1 MIMRWIVSIVVIAAV
16 AAAVYY
22 FGYMPKWW

>member
-1 MIMRWIVSIVVIAAV
+1 MTMRWIVGVVVIAAV

>member
-1 MIMRWIVSIVVIAAV
+1 MTMNWIVGIVVIAAV
-16 AAAVYY
+16 AVAVYY